1 MDWQRFTPCTNRG
14 PNPIQTMSE
23 QTIPRTTK
31 RVPAPRKADQTD
43 VIARRDYFAAHA
55 PDLPDWFV
63 VRDLPVKPT
72 NILRAHAEDGKIQDK
87 DFMIINQW
95 ARGEATL
102 PEELE
107 WLKDEHRNYLEVRE
121 VWERDCAALRFFVW
135 RWHYADQM
143 VHYGSERRDNVI

>member
-1 MDWQRFTPCTNRG
+1 
-14 PNPIQTMSE
+14 MSD
-23 QTIPRTTK
+23 QTIPRTTRK
-31 RVPAPRKADQTD
+31 VPTPRKTDHTD

-63 VRDLPVKPT
+63 VKDLPPKPV
-72 NILRAHAEDGKIQDK
+72 NVLRAHAEAGKIEDK
-87 DFMIINQW
+87 DFMVINQW

-107 WLKDEHRNYLEVRE
+107 WLKDEHRLYLEQRE
-121 VWERDCAALRFFVW
+121 SWERDCAALRFFVW

-143 VHYGSERRDNVI
+143 VHYGGTRDADKT